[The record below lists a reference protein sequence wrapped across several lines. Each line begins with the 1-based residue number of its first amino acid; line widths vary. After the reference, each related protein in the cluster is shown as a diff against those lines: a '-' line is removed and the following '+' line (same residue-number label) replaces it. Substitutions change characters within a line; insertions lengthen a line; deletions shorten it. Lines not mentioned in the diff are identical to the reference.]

1 MRYNPIN
8 NSLFT
13 KNRKKLSNLL
23 KPNAVAILNAND
35 TMPTN
40 ADGTFPFR
48 QNNDLY
54 YLSGINQE
62 ETILFLYP
70 DAINESDR
78 EILFIKETSELIA
91 IWEGHKHTIEEA
103 RKLSG
108 INSIHW
114 LKEFENI
121 TNNIIPNATSIYL
134 NSNEHTR
141 STNVVQTRDNRF
153 RIWCK
158 RHYPS
163 HQFEKLAPLMHQ
175 LRYVKEKEEIDNIQH
190 ACTIT
195 EKAFRRIL
203 KFIKPGVKEYE
214 IEAEIIHE
222 FIKSGSK
229 GHAYQP
235 IIASGSDSC
244 VLHYIDNSK
253 ECKHGDILLLD
264 FGAEYANYNSDL
276 SRTIPIDGTFSE
288 RQKAVY
294 NATLEVQKKAINIL
308 KEGISFP
315 EYNKEVGL
323 FMEEQLIQ
331 LHLLDKTDIKN
342 QDPKNPLYRKYFM
355 HGTSHS
361 LGLDVHDVDDR
372 SIPFKEGMVFTC
384 EPGIYIREEGIGVR
398 IENNILITSTG
409 NFDLMKNIPREVEE
423 IEDLMN
429 EKRLSQKGS

>member
-35 TMPTN
+35 IMPTN

-54 YLSGINQE
+54 YLSGIDQE

-70 DAINESDR
+70 DAKHESER

-91 IWEGHKHTIEEA
+91 IWEGHKHTLDEA
-103 RKLSG
+103 KELSG
-108 INSIHW
+108 ITSIYW
-114 LKEFENI
+114 LHDFEKTIND
-121 TNNIIPNATSIYL
+121 IIPNSSFIYL
-134 NSNEHTR
+134 NSNDHAR
-141 STNVVQTRDNRF
+141 SSSEVQTRDNRF

-158 RHYPS
+158 RNYPT
-163 HQFEKLAPLMHQ
+163 HTYNNLAPLMHQ
-175 LRYVKEKEEIDNIQH
+175 LRYIKEAEEVIEIQK
-190 ACTIT
+190 ACNIT

-203 KFIKPGVKEYE
+203 PFVKPGVSEYE

-222 FIKSGSK
+222 FIRNGSM

-235 IIASGSDSC
+235 IIASGPDSC
-244 VLHYIDNSK
+244 VLHYIDNRK
-253 ECKHGDILLLD
+253 KCKDGDILLLD

-276 SRTIPIDGTFSE
+276 SRTIPVNGRFTA
-288 RQKAVY
+288 RQRDVY
-294 NATLEVQKKAINIL
+294 NATLSVQKYAISIL
-308 KEGISFP
+308 KTGLTFP

-323 FMEEQLIQ
+323 FMESELIKLQLF
-331 LHLLDKTDIKN
+331 DKADVKN
-342 QDPKNPLYRKYFM
+342 QDPKTPLYRKYFM

-372 SIPFKEGMVFTC
+372 TIPFTEGMVFTV
-384 EPGIYIREEGIGVR
+384 EPGIYIREESIGVR
-398 IENNILITSTG
+398 IENNLIITKEG
-409 NFDLMKNIPREVEE
+409 NSDFMKNIPREVEE
-423 IEDLMN
+423 IEELMN
-429 EKRLSQKGS
+429 KKGSL